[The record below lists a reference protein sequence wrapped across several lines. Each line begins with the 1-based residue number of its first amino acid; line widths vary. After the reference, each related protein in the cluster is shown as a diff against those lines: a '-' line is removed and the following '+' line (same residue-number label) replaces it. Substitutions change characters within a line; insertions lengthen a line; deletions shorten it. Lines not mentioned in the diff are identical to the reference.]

1 MDHLSHPFVVVRMAS
16 NLSRMVLSVAGA
28 PAGHVDHVLPADH
41 ADRQHAQAPHLDER
55 EPRIRALIA
64 PQMPAGAAA
73 DRVSGVHVPAQAAE
87 QPGGDGGG
95 IGGGIGGIGGG
106 IGGIGGGGGGRGG
119 RAHRGGEGGGGG
131 GIGGGI
137 GGIGGGI
144 GGIGG
149 GDGGI
154 GGSADSGVDGGVG
167 GDVTGGDVTGG
178 GGIGGARGGGR
189 GPGGPRG

>member
-1 MDHLSHPFVVVRMAS
+1 
-16 NLSRMVLSVAGA
+16 
-28 PAGHVDHVLPADH
+28 
-41 ADRQHAQAPHLDER
+41 
-55 EPRIRALIA
+55 
-64 PQMPAGAAA
+64 MPAGAAA

-87 QPGGDGGG
+87 QPGGDG
-95 IGGGIGGIGGG
+95 
-106 IGGIGGGGGGRGG
+106 
-119 RAHRGGEGGGGG
+119 
-131 GIGGGI
+131 

-178 GGIGGARGGGR
+178 DGIGGIGGIGGGDGGIGAARHHPQRQRPRVAPLGQREQVLRREALEVFVDR
-189 GPGGPRG
+189 GLRRS